1 MLADWLHPSLR
12 FLHYALLLGLVG
24 LTAFRAL
31 GLQKLA
37 RSLGAGRGVV
47 VITCALL
54 APIFSA
60 TLMLVGIAEMMGQ
73 PLSMLDWA
81 SVEAMLLSTDMG
93 WALIARI
100 TMLSLAALAIL
111 TKARRGLT
119 IAALFYGLAIM
130 TLAWSGHAAATEG
143 TLGLLHR
150 MNDGLH
156 LLAAGLWMGAIGWFL
171 HLVISAHRNSNE
183 IAPEPLLDAIH
194 RFAPLGI
201 ALVTVV
207 AATGLINSH
216 LIFGLG
222 NSVQVLKTEYG
233 VLLAVKTILVVL
245 MLLFAARNASI
256 GRQSARA
263 GINPTTTTLAALR
276 ASLAAELFLAAGVL
290 AIVAFVGL
298 ASPMG

>member
-1 MLADWLHPSLR
+1 MADWLHPSLR
-12 FLHYALLLGLVG
+12 FLHFALLLGLFG

-37 RSLGAGRGVV
+37 LAPEAGRGLV
-47 VITCALL
+47 VIACAFL
-54 APIFSA
+54 APFVSA

-81 SVEAMLLSTDMG
+81 SVEAMVLSTDMG
-93 WALIARI
+93 WAFIARI
-100 TMLSLAALAIL
+100 AMLSLAALAIL
-111 TKARRGLT
+111 TKPRRGLT
-119 IAALFYGLAIM
+119 IAALFYGLAIL

-156 LLAAGLWMGAIGWFL
+156 LLAAGLWIGAIGWFL
-171 HLVISAHRNSNE
+171 HLVISVHRNPNE

-216 LIFGLG
+216 FIFGLANG
-222 NSVQVLKTEYG
+222 DQVLKTEYG
-233 VLLAVKTILVVL
+233 DLLAVKTIVVVL

-256 GRQSARA
+256 GRKCARA
-263 GINPTTTTLAALR
+263 GLNPTATTLAALR
-276 ASLAAELFLAAGVL
+276 TSLAAELFLAAGVL

-298 ASPMG
+298 ASPMS

>member
-1 MLADWLHPSLR
+1 MADWLHPSLR
-12 FLHYALLLGLVG
+12 FLHYAVLLGLFG
-24 LTAFRAL
+24 WTAFAAF

-37 RSLGAGRGVV
+37 LAPDAGRGVV
-47 VITCALL
+47 LIACAFL
-54 APIFSA
+54 APFVSA
-60 TLMLVGIAEMMGQ
+60 ALMLVSIAEMMGQ

-81 SVEAMLLSTDMG
+81 SVEAMVLSTDMG
-93 WALIARI
+93 WAFVARI
-100 TMLSLAALAIL
+100 AMLSIAAVVIV
-111 TKARRGLT
+111 TKALRGMT
-119 IAALFYGLAIM
+119 TAAVFYGITLL

-150 MNDGLH
+150 TNDGLH
-156 LLAAGLWMGAIGWFL
+156 LLAAGLWIGAIGWFL
-171 HLVISAHRNSNE
+171 HLVIAAHRKPDE
-183 IAPEPLLDAIH
+183 IAPEPILDAIH
-194 RFAPLGI
+194 RFASLGI
-201 ALVTVV
+201 ALVAVV

-222 NSVQVLKTEYG
+222 NVAEVIKTEYG
-233 VLLAVKTILVVL
+233 LLLAAKTILVVL

-263 GINPTTTTLAALR
+263 GINPAATTLAALR
-276 ASLAAELFLAAGVL
+276 ASLAAELLLASSVL

>member
-1 MLADWLHPSLR
+1 MAEWLHPGLR
-12 FLHYALLLGLVG
+12 FLHYALLLGLFG

-31 GLQKLA
+31 GWQKLA
-37 RSLGAGRGVV
+37 LAPEAGRGM
-47 VITCALL
+47 VIIASALL

-60 TLMLVGIAEMMGQ
+60 TLMLVSIAEMMGQ
-73 PLSMLDWA
+73 PLTMLEWA
-81 SVEAMLLSTDMG
+81 SFEAMVLSTDMG
-93 WALIARI
+93 WAFIARI
-100 TMLSLAALAIL
+100 AMLSLAALAIA
-111 TKARRGLT
+111 TKVQRGLT
-119 IAALFYGLAIM
+119 IAALFYGIALL

-156 LLAAGLWMGAIGWFL
+156 LLAAGLWIGAIGWFL
-171 HLVISAHRNSNE
+171 HLVIFAHRNPNV

-222 NSVQVLKTEYG
+222 NGVEVLKTEYG
-233 VLLAVKTILVVL
+233 FLLAVKTILVVM

-256 GRQSARA
+256 GRHSAHA

-276 ASLAAELFLAAGVL
+276 ASLAAELLLAAGVM

>member
-1 MLADWLHPSLR
+1 
-12 FLHYALLLGLVG
+12 
-24 LTAFRAL
+24 
-31 GLQKLA
+31 
-37 RSLGAGRGVV
+37 
-47 VITCALL
+47 
-54 APIFSA
+54 
-60 TLMLVGIAEMMGQ
+60 MLVSIAEMMGE
-73 PLSMLDWA
+73 PLTMLKWA
-81 SVEAMLLSTDMG
+81 SFEAMVLSTDMG
-93 WALIARI
+93 WAFIARI
-100 TMLSLAALAIL
+100 VMLSLAALTIA
-111 TKARRGLT
+111 KKEQGGLT
-119 IAALFYGLAIM
+119 IAALFYGLALL

-150 MNDGLH
+150 INDGLH
-156 LLAAGLWMGAIGWFL
+156 LLAAGLWIGAIGWFL
-171 HLVISAHRNSNE
+171 HLVISAHRNPNE
-183 IAPEPLLDAIH
+183 IAPEPLLDAIY

-222 NSVQVLKTEYG
+222 NGVQVLKIEYG
-233 VLLAVKTILVVL
+233 FLLAVKTIFVVL

-263 GINPTTTTLAALR
+263 GINPTITTLVALR

>member
-1 MLADWLHPSLR
+1 MADWLHPSLR
-12 FLHYALLLGLVG
+12 FLHYALLFGLFG
-24 LTAFRAL
+24 LTALRAF

-37 RSLGAGRGVV
+37 LAPEAGRGVV
-47 VITCALL
+47 VIACACL

-60 TLMLVGIAEMMGQ
+60 TLMLVSIAEMMGQ
-73 PLSMLDWA
+73 PLTMLKWA
-81 SVEAMLLSTDMG
+81 SFEAMVLSTDMG
-93 WALIARI
+93 WAFIARI
-100 TMLSLAALAIL
+100 AMLSLAALAIA
-111 TKARRGLT
+111 TKVQRGLT
-119 IAALFYGLAIM
+119 IAALFYGLALL
-130 TLAWSGHAAATEG
+130 TLAWSGHAASTEG

-150 MNDGLH
+150 INDGLH
-156 LLAAGLWMGAIGWFL
+156 LLAAGLWIGAIGWFL
-171 HLVISAHRNSNE
+171 HLVISAHRNPNE
-183 IAPEPLLDAIH
+183 IAPERLLDAIH

-216 LIFGLG
+216 FIFGLG
-222 NSVQVLKTEYG
+222 NGVQVLKTEYG
-233 VLLAVKTILVVL
+233 FLLAVKSILVVM

-263 GINPTTTTLAALR
+263 GINPTATTLAALR
-276 ASLAAELFLAAGVL
+276 ASLAAELLLAAGVL